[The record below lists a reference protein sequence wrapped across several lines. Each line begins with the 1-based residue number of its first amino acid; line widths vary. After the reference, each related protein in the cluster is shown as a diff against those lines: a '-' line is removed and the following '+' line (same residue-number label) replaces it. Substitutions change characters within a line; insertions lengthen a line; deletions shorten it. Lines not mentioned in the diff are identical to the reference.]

1 MFKFLFLIFS
11 ITKLLFAVDAEVDIV
26 RKANIIPNLNIVFTE
41 NSIDNALADKVKKV
55 LENDLLVSGH
65 FNSENKSVK
74 HQSIDTKFDFT
85 NNIIK
90 SNLVLL
96 LEIKQVSNGLTV
108 DVVLEDSSNT
118 IKRHKISYTISD
130 ISRYPFLAHK
140 IAIGI
145 NKELNSPPIDW
156 MDKFV
161 IFSRYTSSKKSEI
174 VIADYTLTYQK
185 VVVSGGLNI
194 FPKWANNDQKSFY
207 YTAYDGLYPTLI
219 KQDLYTNKAEKII
232 HSDGMVV
239 CSDVSKDGSKLLLS
253 MAPNGQ
259 SDIYLYDLN
268 LKKSTRLTKYSGIDV
283 GGNFLSPETS
293 IVFVSD
299 RLGKPNIFALN
310 TLNDDIERLVYHG
323 SNNSQAVAFNHNVI
337 FSGRDSGNTFNLYM
351 ISTQNDSVRQL
362 THDGINQFPKFS
374 PDGESLLF
382 VRNFNGNSSL
392 GIIRLN
398 YSKSYFFPLKIG
410 KLQSID
416 W

>member
-11 ITKLLFAVDAEVDIV
+11 ITQLLFAVDAEVDIV
-26 RKANIIPNLNIVFTE
+26 RKANIIPNLNIVVTE

-323 SNNSQAVAFNHNVI
+323 NNNSQAVAFNHNVI

-398 YSKSYFFPLKIG
+398 YSKPYFFPLKIG

>member
-11 ITKLLFAVDAEVDIV
+11 ITQLLFAVDAEVDIV
-26 RKANIIPNLNIVFTE
+26 RKANIIPNLNIVVTE

-323 SNNSQAVAFNHNVI
+323 NNNSQAVAFNHNVI

-382 VRNFNGNSSL
+382 VRNFNGTSSL

-398 YSKSYFFPLKIG
+398 YSKPYFFPLKIG